1 MMLWAWR
8 SVLLSPAFRI
18 FSLLL
23 VFSRVTVTHL
33 AMIHFVFILLGIAE
47 LLESVA

>member
-8 SVLLSPAFRI
+8 SVLLSSAFGI

-23 VFSRVTVTHL
+23 VFSSVTLTHL
-33 AMIHFVFILLGIAE
+33 GVIHFVFVLLGIAE